1 MNKMSKLLDVATERI
16 SMGLK
21 KQLALIY
28 LQSNFSKDQDS
39 INIFQQS
46 LIFVLQKN
54 KDKFDGIVAEIIGSR
69 SRIINEDFVNQ
80 LNGYTKEA
88 TDANAHANS
97 HGKRSTSLFMSQY
110 DSKRFISDL
119 LAYLHN
125 VIVNELELA
134 ESLFNFDQGELIN
147 KDLSIVIQSVVNKV
161 VGSLS
166 TTVRGSFES
175 ILRQETKPAII
186 VELYQLVELYCMMYG
201 KLISGEQSELLNT
214 LNSLKLEIVEKLFNL
229 VRLKL
234 KELKLEGD
242 AELDDIDEDLLNLP
256 DWLID
261 YYSTFLVVFERV
273 GSSGSGERFLGL
285 EDDKLQELFGL
296 LVDQPIEILIGMSKK
311 LKFSKKSKK
320 IYLIN
325 CIEFIKSR
333 IEVIP
338 LLACKVPQVTEQ
350 LQKMVKELT
359 VGEFDELLHN
369 AGLYDIYNLVNM
381 IFKLEDD
388 FFEISVYEP
397 IKENKMFQFSTFQAA
412 DLKLQEFLIT
422 YIVSNELNKLLSPMI
437 LNDVSV
443 DSSVMF
449 VNFYYKLGLIL
460 KEYLKDENGVPIHVL
475 RWDDF
480 HVATLLG
487 VEGAYLDQKVDYEEE
502 EEVDDA

>member
-1 MNKMSKLLDVATERI
+1 
-16 SMGLK
+16 
-21 KQLALIY
+21 
-28 LQSNFSKDQDS
+28 
-39 INIFQQS
+39 
-46 LIFVLQKN
+46 
-54 KDKFDGIVAEIIGSR
+54 
-69 SRIINEDFVNQ
+69 
-80 LNGYTKEA
+80 
-88 TDANAHANS
+88 
-97 HGKRSTSLFMSQY
+97 
-110 DSKRFISDL
+110 
-119 LAYLHN
+119 
-125 VIVNELELA
+125 
-134 ESLFNFDQGELIN
+134 
-147 KDLSIVIQSVVNKV
+147 
-161 VGSLS
+161 
-166 TTVRGSFES
+166 
-175 ILRQETKPAII
+175 
-186 VELYQLVELYCMMYG
+186 MYG

-273 GSSGSGERFLGL
+273 GSSSGSGGSGERFLGL
-285 EDDKLQELFGL
+285 DDDKLQKLFGL

-325 CIEFIKSR
+325 CLEFIKSR

-350 LQKMVKELT
+350 LQKLVKELT

-397 IKENKMFQFSTFQAA
+397 IKENKMFQLSTFQAA

-487 VEGAYLDQKVDYEEE
+487 VEGAYMDQKVNYEEE
-502 EEVDDA
+502 EEVEDA